1 MAYGGVPLTG
11 GVRKIVPICQ
21 PGQDIEACRRDLP
34 EKPGGQGPFL
44 PVLLFV
50 AALAIIG
57 GSFWFVL
64 SGRWTLMLIE
74 LEQRIR
80 SLRR

>member
-1 MAYGGVPLTG
+1 MAYGRVPLTG
-11 GVRKIVPICQ
+11 GGKIVPVCK
-21 PGQDIEACRRDLP
+21 PGQDIEACRRDLL

-44 PVLLFV
+44 PVLLFI

>member
-21 PGQDIEACRRDLP
+21 PGQDIEACRRDLL
-34 EKPGGQGPFL
+34 EKTGEPGSL
-44 PVLLFV
+44 PALFFV

-57 GSFWFVL
+57 DTCWFVL
-64 SGRWTLMLIE
+64 SGRWTLILIE

>member
-1 MAYGGVPLTG
+1 MAYGRVPLTG
-11 GVRKIVPICQ
+11 GGKIVPICQ
-21 PGQDIEACRRDLP
+21 PGQDFEACRRDLL
-34 EKPGGQGPFL
+34 EKPDGQGPFL
-44 PVLLFV
+44 PALLFV

-57 GSFWFVL
+57 GSCWFVL
-64 SGRWTLMLIE
+64 SGRWTLIMIE

>member
-1 MAYGGVPLTG
+1 MAYGKVPPTG
-11 GVRKIVPICQ
+11 GGKIIPICQ
-21 PGQDIEACRRDLP
+21 PGQDIEACRRDLL

-44 PVLLFV
+44 PVLFFV